1 MKIKIV
7 SLIMLL
13 VLSLTLVFVSCGGDD
28 ETSKPP
34 KKPETAEELWERAKD
49 EMDALDS
56 FKSVAI
62 ADIKMYVS
70 EKLVTGKI
78 DGTIIVSDHEN
89 SPYYYEEIVNELKCD
104 ELDINTKTT
113 AIEAYRNGIR
123 FIKYDDG
130 KTQNKICAEF
140 DFEKFKEYID
150 KKSGESELDP
160 TECVDLD
167 FKENEDGT
175 WTLTAGGFPKRA
187 IDGFVAGRFDFLDTE
202 IDDIELTLTMNKDFL
217 VTKEEFSFVFENKG
231 ELTPSVSYVCDYSE
245 FNSAKRVTETIDPD
259 KYIKLDSESF
269 ALIDSLEAQIEEHQ
283 ESENGALK
291 LTAAQEV
298 GIVGGAKNT
307 STEVDQVTYG
317 VENGGYF
324 YKILADV
331 NGTDLEMV
339 YKNGVVTTTP
349 SGFIPSQSITDKEAK
364 QNIADL
370 INSAQ
375 FLKPFVTAVAKNNN
389 GTYTITQKVVDGEKY
404 ETMIESI
411 AQGRTHRYDG
421 ATQEITLTLDG
432 DKITQIKSVISIK
445 GSVRI
450 SSSDIRYI
458 RITIGSIVEFLDPNA
473 GGANGTT
480 SGDTAIA

>member
-13 VLSLTLVFVSCGGDD
+13 VLSLTLVFVSCADDD

-34 KKPETAEELWERAKD
+34 KKPETAEELWERATD

-78 DGTIIVSDHEN
+78 DGTIIASNHDN
-89 SPYYYEEIVNELKCD
+89 SPYYYEEVVNELKCD
-104 ELDINTKTT
+104 ELNLNTKTT

-123 FIKYDDG
+123 FLKYDDG
-130 KTQNKICAEF
+130 TTQNKICAEF
-140 DFEKFKEYID
+140 DFEKFKEYIE
-150 KKSGESELDP
+150 KKSGESDLDP

-175 WTLTAGGFPKRA
+175 WTLTASGFPKRA
-187 IDGFVAGRFDFLDTE
+187 IDGFVSDKFDFFDTE

-217 VTKEEFSFVFENKG
+217 VTKEKFSFVFENKG
-231 ELTPSVSYVCDYSE
+231 ELTPSISYVCDYSE
-245 FNSAKRVTETIDPD
+245 FNSAKQITETIDPD

-291 LTAAQEV
+291 LTATQEV
-298 GIVGGAKNT
+298 KAGAAKST

-324 YKILADV
+324 YKILANV
-331 NGTDLEMV
+331 NGTDLKMV

-349 SGFIPSQSITDKEAK
+349 SGLIPSQSITDEEAK

-375 FLKPFVTAVAKNNN
+375 YLKPLVTAVTKNDD
-389 GTYTITQKVVDGEKY
+389 GTYTIAQKAVDAEKY
-404 ETMIESI
+404 ETMIEAI
-411 AQGRTHRYDG
+411 AQGKKHRYDG
-421 ATQEITLTLDG
+421 ATQEITITLDG
-432 DKITQIKSVISIK
+432 DKITKIDSYIAIK
-445 GSVRI
+445 GSVLSGSTVVSVRI
-450 SSSDIRYI
+450 N
-458 RITIGSIVEFLDPNA
+458 IGSTVEFLDPNA
-473 GGANGTT
+473 DGANGTT
-480 SGDTAIA
+480 SGDSVNA